1 MKRGKGLTFVGDSRI
16 QKYDKPRLSRDYS
29 EFPGRTE
36 EFWPDFLLKEWMTG
50 AVFLIGFLCL
60 TVAHPAPLE
69 RMADPTDT
77 GYVPLPDW
85 YFLFLYQI
93 LKYTY
98 ASGPFNVIGAVIM
111 PGIAFSAL
119 LLAPWLDTNKERHW
133 LKRPIA
139 SSMMILAVGLI
150 FYTTWES
157 VAYHD
162 WEQQSQQGQIVFSN
176 LDAEDPVFEELI
188 RTNCTSC
195 HGGELTGGSG
205 PELVEKE
212 LSVEHVNA
220 FVTNGSENMP
230 AFEDTLTED
239 EIQAISEFIA
249 NLELTA
255 SE

>member
-119 LLAPWLDTNKERHW
+119 LIAPWLDTNKERHW

-162 WEQQSQQGQIVFSN
+162 WEQQNQQGQIVFSN
-176 LDAEDPVFEELI
+176 LDADDPVFQELV

-205 PELVEKE
+205 PELIEKE
-212 LSVEHVNA
+212 MSVEHVSA

-230 AFEDTLTED
+230 AFEDTLTEE

-255 SE
+255 AE